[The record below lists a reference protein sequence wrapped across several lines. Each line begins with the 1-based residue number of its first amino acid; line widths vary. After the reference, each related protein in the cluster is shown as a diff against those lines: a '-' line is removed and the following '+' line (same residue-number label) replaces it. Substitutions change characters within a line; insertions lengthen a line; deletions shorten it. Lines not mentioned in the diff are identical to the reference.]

1 MSRPA
6 PQPPPLHSCQ
16 PATPEHPFIQGFNV
30 HPRDFALIVEA
41 AALHK
46 VSLQDF
52 VQLAAYSY
60 ARDWLHTYATATP
73 DDEPPKSETRI
84 APPAFCV
91 LGRRP

>member
-6 PQPPPLHSCQ
+6 PPPPPLHSCQ

-52 VQLAAYSY
+52 VQLATYSY
-60 ARDWLHTYATATP
+60 ARDWMHAYASATP
-73 DDEPPKSETRI
+73 EDGPPVREASLSR
-84 APPAFCV
+84 
-91 LGRRP
+91 